1 MPSEREKLPLTP
13 TDAQLW
19 EDLPHNHPHSALF
32 PQSPLSL
39 HRYELD
45 LIFSKAKRPGRRK
58 LYFDD
63 YLQALL
69 ELAVVL
75 YPDEDPTTAM
85 TLLLVKH
92 ILALFDQQ
100 PAAQGDVFETVQKEL
115 LAF

>member
-1 MPSEREKLPLTP
+1 LPSERSSLLRPP
-13 TDAQLW
+13 THNW
-19 EDLPHNHPHSALF
+19 EDLPHNHPHSTLF
-32 PQSPLSL
+32 PQPLLSL

-100 PAAQGDVFETVQKEL
+100 PATQGDVFETVQKEL